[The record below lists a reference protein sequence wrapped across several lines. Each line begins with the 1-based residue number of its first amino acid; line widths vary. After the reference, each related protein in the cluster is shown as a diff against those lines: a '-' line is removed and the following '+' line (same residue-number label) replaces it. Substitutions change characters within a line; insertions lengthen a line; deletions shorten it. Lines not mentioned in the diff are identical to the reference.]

1 MAITT
6 ALCSVFKRDVMLGIH
21 NLADTGGDQFKAAL
35 YQSSATLGAA
45 TTAYTTTGEITGDA
59 YTAGGVN
66 LTNLGVTL
74 SGTIAFPDF
83 DGAQWGPGASFTAAG
98 MLIYNSTAAGNPAVA
113 VISFEGDQQVT
124 NGTFTYQ
131 FPVGDSANAVIRLI

>member
-6 ALCSVFKRDVMLGIH
+6 ALCSVFKRDVMLGVH

-35 YQSSATLGAA
+35 YTSDATLGAA
-45 TTAYTTTGEITGDA
+45 TTAYTTSNEVTGTG
-59 YTAGGVN
+59 YTAGGED

-83 DGAQWGPGASFTAAG
+83 DDVSWGPGASFTAAG

-113 VISFEGDQQVT
+113 VISFGGDQQVT
-124 NGTFTYQ
+124 DGEFVYR
-131 FPVGDSANAVIRLI
+131 FPPGDASDAVIRLV